1 MEDFV
6 RHYYLGIEN
15 CKKGDFNGGISE
27 FNKAISLNPNHVE
40 SIYNRAKAKFKLKLV
55 EDCLEDFAL
64 ALTIMPENPVLF
76 SERAVV
82 YYHLEENQ
90 NALND
95 LNKAVS
101 LEPENS
107 YRYASRAYIKDK
119 IGDLEG
125 AIEDYQKAIEL
136 DPEDAISHNNK
147 GLVEEKLGY
156 TNRAKIS
163 FRKADALTGFDENIK
178 YSERSDIRE
187 HATIPPTPSQHD
199 LKTQQKFGINSYL
212 DVVKEIFTTR
222 NGRND
227 FLSFVIDFFK
237 GKRKR
242 KN

>member
-1 MEDFV
+1 M
-6 RHYYLGIEN
+6 EN

-27 FNKAISLNPNHVE
+27 FNKAINLNPNHIE
-40 SIYNRAKAKFKLKLV
+40 SIYNRAKAKFKLKLI
-55 EDCLEDFAL
+55 EECLDDFAL
-64 ALTIMPENPVLF
+64 ALVIMPENSVLY

-82 YYHLEENQ
+82 FYHMGESQ

-101 LEPENS
+101 LESENP

-125 AIEDYQKAIEL
+125 SIEDYQKAIEL

-147 GLVEEKLGY
+147 GLVEEKLGF

-163 FRKADALTGFDENIK
+163 FSKADSLTGFDEKFK
-178 YSERSDIRE
+178 YSEKSNIAE
-187 HATIPPTPSQHD
+187 NVMIPSTSNNRN
-199 LKTQQKFGINSYL
+199 LKSKQKFGVNSYL
-212 DVVKEIFTTR
+212 EVVKKIFTTR

-227 FLSFVIDFFK
+227 FLSFAIDFFK
-237 GKRKR
+237 RKS
-242 KN
+242 KEKQ